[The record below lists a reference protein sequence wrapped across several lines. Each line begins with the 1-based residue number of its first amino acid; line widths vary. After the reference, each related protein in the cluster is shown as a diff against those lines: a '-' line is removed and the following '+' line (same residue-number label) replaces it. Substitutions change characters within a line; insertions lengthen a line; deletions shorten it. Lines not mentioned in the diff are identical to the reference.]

1 MKGGGTD
8 RRNRKSKI
16 LPLISADDTDRKK
29 SGHLGIGT
37 LEKQI
42 TTD

>member
-1 MKGGGTD
+1 MKGGGGGSPESG
-8 RRNRKSKI
+8 SKI